1 MSEQQKREI
10 PKTAL
15 ILPAYGCRKCTIV
28 QRKGEGIVVSI
39 TVDLETPLEVPQHT
53 VIV

>member
-28 QRKGEGIVVSI
+28 QREGEGIVVSI
-39 TVDLETPLEVPQHT
+39 TVINETLLELPQFN
-53 VIV
+53 VF